1 MKPGDVVLVRFPQTD
16 LEAGKLRP
24 ALIVAMAPGRHS
36 DALLA
41 MVTSRIYQSIPGFD
55 EIIEPTDKD
64 YADSGLK
71 SRSIVRLSRLAS
83 VNTSVIIA
91 NLGEISNERLYRAK
105 QQISKWLNS

>member
-24 ALIVAMAPGRHS
+24 ALVVAMSPGRHS

-41 MVTSRIYQSIPGFD
+41 MITSRLHQSIPDFD

-64 YADSGLK
+64 YADTGLK
-71 SRSIVRLSRLAS
+71 SRSVVRLSRLAS
-83 VNTSVIIA
+83 VDTSVIIA
-91 NLGEISNERLYRAK
+91 NLGEISVERLHRAK
-105 QQISKWLNS
+105 QRISDWLKS